1 MFSKCAFIL
10 PSARYLLLTS
20 SSSFMLALL
29 SICVSRVIL
38 HLSGIV
44 QAYAVDPLSKA
55 PALLQ
60 LTALV
65 DRVAWERKMGCL
77 VFVPPH
83 DDDVL
88 GDTDY
93 DVDDGFRPLKC

>member
-1 MFSKCAFIL
+1 
-10 PSARYLLLTS
+10 
-20 SSSFMLALL
+20 MLALL

-38 HLSGIV
+38 HLSGLV

-88 GDTDY
+88 CDMDY
-93 DVDDGFRPLKC
+93 EVDDGFRPLKC